1 MTFPWTLER
10 YIFREMGKT
19 FLLTVVAL
27 TAVLGLGGGVLN
39 MIKLG
44 EATPGQLLR
53 LMGLVVPIAVALTLP
68 IAALFSAAATY
79 GRLSADNEFVACRS
93 SGINMHALFL
103 PTVVL
108 SVVSAAVTF
117 VLINFVIPGMV
128 RNLNEFIGADI
139 GTMIERRLSRPRGI
153 TLGGRFRIYADE
165 TLIDAADP
173 NRITLHHVAFVEVQD
188 EAWVRF
194 GTAQTVHLD
203 FDRRETG
210 VRVSGALT
218 GLSYYDRKLGQ
229 FVELAEEVIPPNEL
243 PTLVPQKI
251 KFLNLGEL
259 LYHWSAPSTWR
270 EVRQELNRL
279 RMSVGRRVV
288 YDALWEDWL
297 DGRELAVTDKMIRYR
312 IRSRLGARIPRD
324 GGIELTNVSIE
335 EDRRGQQRS
344 YTAERANLEIAR
356 GNALAECQLAIDLY
370 DVRVTDGDRVFSRTK
385 DKLTPVAIPV
395 ELAEQ
400 VAGLTPDE
408 LMHPGAGEAAD
419 DPLAA
424 KRAQVQA
431 VMAGTVRE
439 IAATV
444 SERFAFSISVF
455 VLVIL
460 GAVLGIVFRGAHVLT
475 AFGVSFVPSLLIIIT
490 IVMGKQMSQNAT
502 THAFGLLVMWSGI
515 VIVAGL
521 DLWTLTRVLRR

>member
-1 MTFPWTLER
+1 M
-10 YIFREMGKT
+10 
-19 FLLTVVAL
+19 
-27 TAVLGLGGGVLN
+27 
-39 MIKLG
+39 
-44 EATPGQLLR
+44 
-53 LMGLVVPIAVALTLP
+53 
-68 IAALFSAAATY
+68 
-79 GRLSADNEFVACRS
+79 
-93 SGINMHALFL
+93 
-103 PTVVL
+103 
-108 SVVSAAVTF
+108 
-117 VLINFVIPGMV
+117 
-128 RNLNEFIGADI
+128 
-139 GTMIERRLSRPRGI
+139 
-153 TLGGRFRIYADE
+153 
-165 TLIDAADP
+165 
-173 NRITLHHVAFVEVQD
+173 
-188 EAWVRF
+188 
-194 GTAQTVHLD
+194 
-203 FDRRETG
+203 
-210 VRVSGALT
+210 
-218 GLSYYDRKLGQ
+218 
-229 FVELAEEVIPPNEL
+229 
-243 PTLVPQKI
+243 
-251 KFLNLGEL
+251 
-259 LYHWSAPSTWR
+259 
-270 EVRQELNRL
+270 
-279 RMSVGRRVV
+279 
-288 YDALWEDWL
+288 
-297 DGRELAVTDKMIRYR
+297 
-312 IRSRLGARIPRD
+312 
-324 GGIELTNVSIE
+324 
-335 EDRRGQQRS
+335 
-344 YTAERANLEIAR
+344 
-356 GNALAECQLAIDLY
+356 AIDLY